1 MSMHQRTLQKGSGT
15 QDSLVIRA
23 GGYSTKGAK
32 AENQDAF
39 ALKINR
45 GAELELKG
53 HVAVIADGVSS
64 ANDAAKA
71 SQLSVCHFIE
81 EYLATPES
89 WSVNKA
95 ASQVISSLNR
105 WLYSQQLTS
114 DSQWFSTFSALVLK
128 GNRAHIFHIGDC
140 QVVKINHDGYQ
151 ILTREHSSPSGMLN
165 RAIGADVSVE
175 VDLCTTSLELDDV
188 LMMSCDGVHQF
199 VKPQQVRDLIKQHH
213 DLEVASQAIA
223 DLARAQG
230 SLDNLTCL
238 LIEIKRL
245 PAQAFEQLVFANQ
258 QRVIP
263 PPLRVGAKLEQ
274 YEIIDP
280 LSETTRSH
288 VYLAKD
294 TVNDCLVVLKV
305 PSVNLVDEQ
314 QVLNDFVKE
323 GWIGNQ
329 INHPAVMKI
338 YPQPVT
344 SQFVY
349 HVCEYIE
356 GQTLATWLHDHPK
369 PSLAKVRDLL
379 SQLVKALRILQRYDV
394 IHCDIKA
401 DNFMIE
407 PNGRIKLID
416 FGSCEIGSLA
426 STVVAEAPKGT
437 LNFTAPELF
446 LGQANNHQ
454 SDLFSL
460 GVLVYQMLSNRLP
473 YKELSMPSQAPKQ
486 YHLWRY
492 HPITSYRKDLPDWID
507 LVLSQAVA
515 ANPKNRYLH
524 YSEFIAGINFPTE
537 QVLIKP
543 QQLPLIERDP
553 VRFWQGISAI
563 LLGVVIV
570 LLMV

>member
-473 YKELSMPSQAPKQ
+473 YKELTMPSQAPKQ

-492 HPITSYRKDLPDWID
+492 HPITSYRKDLPDWLD

>member
-1 MSMHQRTLQKGSGT
+1 MSMQQRTLQKGSGT

-45 GAELELKG
+45 GPELELKG

-199 VKPQQVRDLIKQHH
+199 VKPQQVRELIKQHH

-223 DLARAQG
+223 DLAKAQG

-369 PSLAKVRDLL
+369 PSLAKVRDIL

-486 YHLWRY
+486 YHL
-492 HPITSYRKDLPDWID
+492 
-507 LVLSQAVA
+507 
-515 ANPKNRYLH
+515 
-524 YSEFIAGINFPTE
+524 SEFIAGINFPTE